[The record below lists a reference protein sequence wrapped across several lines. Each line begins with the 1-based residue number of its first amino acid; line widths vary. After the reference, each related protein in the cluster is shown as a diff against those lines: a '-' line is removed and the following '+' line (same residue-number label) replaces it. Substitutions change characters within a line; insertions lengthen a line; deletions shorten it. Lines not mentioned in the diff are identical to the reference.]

1 MPTVTTDQQ
10 QQYCAATYNTTNLT
24 SAMSDA
30 VSELTELIKQQESI
44 STKPALSPSNVSGVG
59 TSNSDSISDDH
70 HILNRQQQ
78 SIHHNFHDDDFMQ
91 VCIYKNIL
99 IMLKN

>member
-1 MPTVTTDQQ
+1 MPTVTTEQ
-10 QQYCAATYNTTNLT
+10 QQYCTATYNTTNLT

-44 STKPALSPSNVSGVG
+44 STKPTPSTSNVSDAG
-59 TSNSDSISDDH
+59 TSYSDSISDDDP
-70 HILNRQQQ
+70 ILNRQQQ

-91 VCIYKNIL
+91 VCFYKITL